1 MIRKLALLIVIAFSF
16 QANAVDA
23 QSTSSMTIN
32 AEHIQYWMKTLETHP
47 LIIIRKQ
54 AARHLGALQSNMANP
69 ALIKCLSD
77 ANEDVRIQCAY
88 SLGRLGDSSS
98 LRPLYEL
105 IENSPS
111 QQIKSAA
118 KSAIDKINAHEEF
131 ARQRKQKL
139 KEMEL
144 KNSTSSN

>member
-1 MIRKLALLIVIAFSF
+1 MIRFIVISILGVFSF
-16 QANAVDA
+16 QANAADA
-23 QSTSSMTIN
+23 QSTSSMAIN

-54 AARHLGALQSNMANP
+54 AARHLGALQSSMANP
-69 ALIKCLSD
+69 TLINCLSD
-77 ANEDVRIQCAY
+77 ASEDVRIQCAY
-88 SLGRLGDSSS
+88 SLGRLGDPES

-105 IENSPS
+105 IETSSN

-131 ARQRKQKL
+131 SRKRKQKL
-139 KEMEL
+139 KEQQF
-144 KNSTSSN
+144 KSATSN